1 MSDTYDLIVI
11 GGGPAGLTAGLYG
24 ARGGLKT
31 LLLELGMPG
40 GQAATTDVIEN
51 YPGFPEGVGGPELM
65 QKFAAQAQRF
75 GADLVMEEVVDISWS
90 EGDEPAREP
99 KQVVT
104 NRRAYQSPALILAT
118 GSFPRELGAPGEKE
132 FRGRGVSYCA
142 TCDGAFFKGRKVMVV
157 GGGDSALEE
166 ALFLTQFAS
175 QVVVVHRRDAFRAAR
190 ILEERARNHPKIDFR
205 LRSVVERIQ
214 GSQKVESISL
224 RRTDSGEVSQ
234 EAADGVFVFIG
245 TIPNTAFLNG
255 KVALD
260 ENGYI
265 ITDEFLATNVPGIFA
280 AGDARKKFLRQVST
294 AVGDG
299 AWAAM
304 AAQKYISELR
314 A

>member
-1 MSDTYDLIVI
+1 MNNAYDLIVV

-31 LLLELGMPG
+31 LILERGLPG

-51 YPGFPEGVGGPELM
+51 YPGFPQGIGGPELM
-65 QKFAAQAQRF
+65 QKFAEQAQRF
-75 GADLVMEEVVDISWS
+75 GASLITEEVEEINLPD
-90 EGDEPAREP
+90 GDQTAA

-104 NRRAYQSPALILAT
+104 NRGTYESPALILAM
-118 GSFPRELGAPGEKE
+118 GSSPRELGAAGEKE

-142 TCDGAFFKGRKVMVV
+142 TCDGAFFKGRKVMVI

-175 QVVVVHRRDAFRAAR
+175 QVVIVHRRDAFRAAQ
-190 ILEERARNHPKIDFR
+190 ILEKRARSHPKIDFR
-205 LRSVVERIQ
+205 LKSVVERIQ
-214 GSQKVESISL
+214 GTNKVESVRL
-224 RRTDSGEVSQ
+224 RRTDNGQVSE
-234 EAADGVFVFIG
+234 EAADGVFIFIG
-245 TIPNTAFLNG
+245 TIPNTAFLSG
-255 KVALD
+255 KVHLD

-265 ITDEFLATNVPGIFA
+265 ITDELLATSIPGVFA
-280 AGDARKKFLRQVST
+280 AGDVRKKFLRQVST

-304 AAQKYISELR
+304 AAQKYISDLR